1 MCVCVCEC
9 CKSPWMDKMCTRH
22 TGRTIGRN
30 TPPNVLCMRMTAVI
44 EGRRMRYTTQP
55 IRHWMTQQFE
65 IMASRRANTCERYC
79 FGIFVLATGSLMLA
93 LLPCAPCVCVF
104 DINDIW
110 LREHSSYYYYIYE
123 CLCVCVSLA
132 RADRVRGYTQ
142 EMKAITTEKGVVGRP
157 TMFCISNAVHM
168 HQTAVFVDYSHTHTH
183 SLTPSQTIYK
193 QI

>member
-65 IMASRRANTCERYC
+65 IMASRRANTCERYIHKQLL
-79 FGIFVLATGSLMLA
+79 FWHIRVGYREPHARFVTM
-93 LLPCAPCVCVF
+93 CT
-104 DINDIW
+104 
-110 LREHSSYYYYIYE
+110 
-123 CLCVCVSLA
+123 LCVCV
-132 RADRVRGYTQ
+132 
-142 EMKAITTEKGVVGRP
+142 
-157 TMFCISNAVHM
+157 
-168 HQTAVFVDYSHTHTH
+168 
-183 SLTPSQTIYK
+183 
-193 QI
+193 